1 MLNLHGETELSMF
14 LSLHFKIA
22 SVLHSVIV
30 HPVHKKNNKIQRECC
45 VMFGDSLIMMV
56 KWLSIATS
64 EMPPFVITFFIIVV
78 MLQQSVS
85 LEMHLFYH
93 KTAKSTELNQTN
105 HCKVVLYVTIQ
116 MISCLQKR

>member
-1 MLNLHGETELSMF
+1 
-14 LSLHFKIA
+14 
-22 SVLHSVIV
+22 
-30 HPVHKKNNKIQRECC
+30 
-45 VMFGDSLIMMV
+45 MFGDSLIMMV

-93 KTAKSTELNQTN
+93 KTAKSTELNQT
-105 HCKVVLYVTIQ
+105 KPLLSWFVGYVP
-116 MISCLQKR
+116 SLKRRQGIILPAYIIHIE

>member
-1 MLNLHGETELSMF
+1 MS
-14 LSLHFKIA
+14 
-22 SVLHSVIV
+22 
-30 HPVHKKNNKIQRECC
+30 KKNNKIQRECC

-85 LEMHLFYH
+85 LEMHLFNH
-93 KTAKSTELNQTN
+93 KTAKSTKLNQTRN
-105 HCKVVLYVTIQ
+105 CKVALYVTIQ
-116 MISCLQKR
+116 MISSLQKR

>member
-1 MLNLHGETELSMF
+1 MS
-14 LSLHFKIA
+14 
-22 SVLHSVIV
+22 
-30 HPVHKKNNKIQRECC
+30 KKNNKIQCECC

-116 MISCLQKR
+116 MISSLQKR